1 MVCIH
6 NNGCRQPEP
15 KRLLLAISII
25 VNRRKYLFP
34 PKQLNRG
41 DVDNDDPSGDSTDL
55 RQDFDEASVLSH
67 NKAEAIGNWRHR
79 DELSGTA

>member
-6 NNGCRQPEP
+6 NNCCRQPEP

-34 PKQLNRG
+34 PKQLNRR
-41 DVDNDDPSGDSTDL
+41 DIDNESPSSDGADL
-55 RQDFDEASVLSH
+55 RQDFNETSVFSH
-67 NKAEAIGNWRHR
+67 NQAEAIGNRRHR
-79 DELSGTA
+79 DELGGTA